1 MKQMTLDSG
10 RLARSTRKREFLLEM
25 ERVVPWADLVRQIEP
40 HAPQGRRGRPP
51 FAVETMLRIHFMQQ
65 WFALS
70 DPRMEDAL
78 HDTPVMRE
86 FAGLGGRNDR
96 LPDETTILR
105 FRHLLDRHGL
115 VAGILGRVN
124 QVLSQKGL
132 MVRAGTVIDATLI
145 AVPGSARN
153 PGAGRATAPG
163 QDGSCGTKARNLAR
177 SCVEAVHKVRGSVLL
192 VNDLVDAAQ
201 GEEAGA

>member
-1 MKQMTLDSG
+1 MKQMTLDPG
-10 RLARSTRKREFLLEM
+10 RWARSTRKREFLLEM
-25 ERVVPWADLVRQIEP
+25 TRVVPWADLVRQIEP

-115 VAGILGRVN
+115 LEGILEKVN
-124 QVLSQKGL
+124 QALSHKGL
-132 MVRAGTVIDATLI
+132 MVRAGTVVDATLI
-145 AVPGSARN
+145 AVPGSAKSQGAPRAAAADPSRKGEPPN
-153 PGAGRATAPG
+153 GGVKARHPAGRP
-163 QDGSCGTKARNLAR
+163 SER
-177 SCVEAVHKVRGSVLL
+177 VPVVHV
-192 VNDLVDAAQ
+192 AQ
-201 GEEAGA
+201 GQEADA

>member
-1 MKQMTLDSG
+1 
-10 RLARSTRKREFLLEM
+10 
-25 ERVVPWADLVRQIEP
+25 VVPWADLVRQIEP

-51 FAVETMLRIHFMQQ
+51 FAVETMLRIHFMQH

-86 FAGLGGRNDR
+86 FAGLGGRSDR

-115 VAGILGRVN
+115 AAGILGKVN

-132 MVRAGTVIDATLI
+132 MVRAGTVVDATLI

-153 PGAGRATAPG
+153 PSGGRATAPDQAG
-163 QDGSCGTKARNLAR
+163 RREPGNSGPKARHLAEP
-177 SCVEAVHKVRGSVLL
+177 SAEVVHQVQGAAFL
-192 VNDLVDAAQ
+192 VNDLVNAARSQ
-201 GEEAGA
+201 EAGA